1 MQQEILKD
9 FVFIMTRPIII
20 ECWVTLVK
28 REVGSDFSGHKAFG
42 KESTLRYKNTIK
54 KCKNLLDRSSK
65 RCGYV
70 VTVVSDKGYP
80 GRYVNPTDLPYV

>member
-1 MQQEILKD
+1 MLEKFKFATRNPEIFRIYYD
-9 FVFIMTRPIII
+9 TTSSFVS
-20 ECWVTLVK
+20 L
-28 REVGSDFSGHKAFG
+28 SDFSGHKAFG

-80 GRYVNPTDLPYV
+80 GRYVNPVGD